1 MGHEWGDLPIIFMSD
16 EVTSENHWQIASQV
30 TQKSSFTVTNVLLYF
45 LHVILCPEHTILI
58 KQLSIADFAI
68 VAKDSLFWF
77 SIVTSPQ
84 LICDFKRM

>member
-1 MGHEWGDLPIIFMSD
+1 M
-16 EVTSENHWQIASQV
+16 
-30 TQKSSFTVTNVLLYF
+30 NVLFYF
-45 LHVILCPEHTILI
+45 LHVIWCPEHTIQL

-84 LICDFKRM
+84 LICDVMRM